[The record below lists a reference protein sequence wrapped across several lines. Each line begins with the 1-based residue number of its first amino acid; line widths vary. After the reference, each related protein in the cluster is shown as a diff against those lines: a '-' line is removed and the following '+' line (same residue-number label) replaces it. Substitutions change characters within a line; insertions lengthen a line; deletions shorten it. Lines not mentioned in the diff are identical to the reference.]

1 MCNKDICTYICTWRI
16 QLRDIMFALG
26 HKRNITEENLKG
38 LILDILWIF
47 INLLKLEELKLDEI

>member
-1 MCNKDICTYICTWRI
+1 
-16 QLRDIMFALG
+16 MFALG